1 MCTNYSPTSR
11 DRLRAARLGVAHL
24 PPRDWPPEAFPGY
37 EAPIVVRSE
46 SEDASADADGDAAL
60 AAADA
65 TRCLLAR
72 FGLVPR
78 WSRDAAHARE
88 LSRHTVNA
96 RNETTSVKPSY
107 RTPWRERRWA
117 LVPMD
122 DFFEPCWETG
132 HAVRWRLASADGSVL
147 TAAALWEGWTDPA
160 SGEIVNSFSLL
171 TVNADGHPLMGRMH
185 RPGEEKRMPVLIAP
199 ADRNA
204 WLNASDADARL
215 LMRAM
220 PAGQLVAAPAPRAAS
235 PRAAR
240 KPAAAAAEPGAAPA
254 PHEPPAP
261 PAPGTNLD
269 LF

>member
-1 MCTNYSPTSR
+1 MCTNYSPTAR
-11 DRLRAARLGVAHL
+11 DRLRAAKLGVAHL
-24 PPRDWPPEAFPGY
+24 PPRDWPPEAYPGY
-37 EAPIVVRSE
+37 EAPIVVRGDGGE
-46 SEDASADADGDAAL
+46 AMADGDTASAAL
-60 AAADA
+60 DA

-96 RNETTSVKPSY
+96 RNETAAVKPSY

-132 HAVRWRLASADGSVL
+132 DAVRWRFASADGEML

-160 SGEIVNSFSLL
+160 SGEMVTSFSLL
-171 TVNADGHPLMGRMH
+171 TVNADGHPLMSRMH

-199 ADRNA
+199 PDRQA
-204 WLNASDADARL
+204 WLRVSDADARL
-215 LMRAM
+215 LMRAL
-220 PAGQLVAAPAPRAAS
+220 PADLLVGTPAPRPVAPRS
-235 PRAAR
+235 PRKAAG
-240 KPAAAAAEPGAAPA
+240 KIADTTAT
-254 PHEPPAP
+254 PAP
-261 PAPGTNLD
+261 PAPGANLD